1 MVTVA
6 IYGWENESGR
16 DACIEHV
23 RNQTLAEIEILTQGE
38 VEDSISFRNRAI
50 AEAKGNYITFLH
62 AKAQYVFPAA
72 LQLMMLTA
80 QAEDAEMVVGKCGVK
95 DGANTLYPD
104 GLPRNV
110 ESAVSSDTYQNQFK
124 GDLGALSGCLWS
136 TSFLRKNGLDF
147 EDGGPFA
154 EERLIRKSAALA
166 GTVFELGRTL
176 TWRNSVCSSDFT
188 KAETN
193 RARIG
198 FYLDFLRFAEERN
211 LSAFRDFVRT
221 EIFESPHAAELRD
234 YYWSLREGDEKSA
247 VKAELESLGALT
259 DRAKVEERFL
269 NPLVSVIV
277 PVYNAEK
284 YLDGCLCSI
293 TRQTLR
299 SLEII
304 CVNDGSSDGSLGM
317 LNRWAKDDGR
327 IVVLTQE
334 NAGQASARNRAL
346 DCARGKFI
354 AFVDS
359 DDAIEP
365 QMLERMV
372 EPLERDDDI
381 DFSKCGT
388 KAVYEYEV
396 TDAERKGLAEYFA
409 APAERGAHDIS
420 PNVFSTGGPCNK
432 LYRRAFLDL
441 HGIRFPEGVKNED
454 EAFCFFVFARARRLY
469 LFHEQFYL
477 YTRNLSGTMARQ
489 VHDVNEGKVPDCF
502 SVYNLILEFLE
513 SADAIP
519 LYGEFLK
526 RLLGAYSRFEDT
538 VVGDRCLAMTQ
549 DMLRR
554 ARFHERA
561 DFCARKR
568 EWVVNYGNRVLC
580 KVPDAV
586 PEYVDL
592 KRYLPKRIPNRRF
605 ARVEAPKISFIV
617 PAYNQ
622 EQYLSRCIESLRRQT
637 LDEIE
642 IICVNDGSSDR
653 TGGILKEYAAR
664 DGRISILEKEN
675 TGVSDSRN
683 RGLAMACGEY
693 VAFVDAD
700 DWVAPDYA
708 EKVHSAALKFNVDLV
723 SSDFRCIDY
732 LSGRQLDHWWTWK
745 NLVRLYGLRTGEPQS
760 LADMPYLCIYGSS
773 CQWLFRRRLLV
784 DNRLAFPS
792 GMRLSEDLLFMAEV
806 FTVVDEFVIAPNA
819 LYFYRRGNPASA
831 ISRLSFTSGAT
842 SAGSEDARVEAIRRF
857 SAFVTDGRGAECSIE
872 IRAKLFLRLFNDML
886 LFAEKGRKSATA
898 LVEEMSRMPSAVI
911 SAVQAVD
918 KNAWERF
925 RKVLHSAEEVRAFS
939 SPAEWAAS
947 WMPKNVV
954 AKIEK
959 IRKLRLLQPNKDKI
973 IVISFLSNEPQ
984 SDCECIDSWTFFR
997 HLQDHNVPSCYVTS
1011 AGNAFYAREIK
1022 GKGFTKDVVALSGG
1036 GLADY
1041 EILDRCRNELVRA
1054 RAILMEDLALPS
1066 GVIFHFR
1073 EWSDL
1078 AVVFLQHG
1086 LTFTFSAAHSQ
1097 HLPRFN
1103 YINVAS
1109 EREADCIR
1117 KMIQPVEYSET
1128 IPSYIYAGLPR
1139 FDHLRCASRPVQ
1151 TGGMKTVLFM
1161 PTWRPSFKTE
1171 TVLLQSMYYN
1181 RVRAFLESPQVR
1193 RLREQNIRIVYAPH
1207 HAIASLMHGG
1217 SETFV
1222 EICGGGDVSRW
1233 IREADCLVTDFSSV
1247 TFDFLFQDKPVIFWA
1262 IDDTDRGLPPEVRE
1276 KVLRGRQAVSE
1287 IAPSENSA
1295 EDVFRSIFDCSRRGF
1310 VIGDDTKANAAKFF
1324 LYRTNI
1330 CEHLLNEIDRITGG
1344 KSREGGRK

>member
-6 IYGWENESGR
+6 IYGWEDENER
-16 DACIEHV
+16 DACVEHV
-23 RNQTLAEIEILTQGE
+23 RAQTLQDVEILTQGE
-38 VEDSISFRNRAI
+38 DEDSIFFRNRAI
-50 AEAKGNYITFLH
+50 AEAKGSYIAFLD
-62 AKAQYVFPAA
+62 AKTRYVFANA
-72 LQLMMLTA
+72 LQLMALTA
-80 QAEDAEMVVGKCGVK
+80 AVEDAKMVVGKCGVK
-95 DGANTLYPD
+95 DGAKTLYPD
-104 GLPRNV
+104 GLPWNV
-110 ESAVSSDTYQNQFK
+110 EADVSSDTYQNQFK
-124 GDLGALSGCLWS
+124 GDLGALSGCLWNV
-136 TSFLRKNGLDF
+136 SFLRKNGLDF
-147 EDGGPFA
+147 GDGGPFA

-166 GTVFELGRTL
+166 GMVFELGRTY
-176 TWRNSVCSSDFT
+176 TWRNSACSSDFT
-188 KAETN
+188 KTEAK
-193 RARIG
+193 RARTG
-198 FYLDFLRFAEERN
+198 FYLNLLRFAVERDQPK
-211 LSAFRDFVRT
+211 FRDFVST
-221 EIFESPHAAELRD
+221 EIFEGPHTAELRD
-234 YYWSLREGDEKSA
+234 CYWSQRDSAEKAA
-247 VKAELESLGALT
+247 VRAEFESLAALT
-259 DRAKVEERFL
+259 DRAKVEECFL

-284 YLDGCLCSI
+284 YLDGCLSSI
-293 TRQTLR
+293 THQTLR

-327 IVVLTQE
+327 IIVLTQD
-334 NAGQASARNRAL
+334 NSGQASARNRAL
-346 DCARGKFI
+346 DRAGGKYI

-365 QMLERMV
+365 QMLEKMV

-396 TDAERKGLAEYFA
+396 TDAEKKGLAEYFA
-409 APAERGAHDIS
+409 APAEPGAHDIS
-420 PNVFSTGGPCNK
+420 PKVFSTGGPCNK

-489 VHDVNEGKVPDCF
+489 AHDTSEGKVPDCF
-502 SVYNLILEFLE
+502 SVYNLILEFLGSE
-513 SADAIP
+513 DAIP

-538 VVGDRCLAMTQ
+538 AVGDRCLAMTQ
-549 DMLRR
+549 DMLRC

-580 KVPDAV
+580 RVPDAA
-586 PEYVDL
+586 PEYADL
-592 KRYLPKRIPNRRF
+592 KRYLPKRVPNRRF

-617 PAYNQ
+617 PVYNQ

-653 TGGILKEYAAR
+653 TDGILQEYAAR

-675 TGVSDSRN
+675 SGVSDSRN
-683 RGLAMACGEY
+683 RGLAMAHGEY

-708 EKVHSAALKFNVDLV
+708 EKVHSAARKFNVDLV

-732 LSGRQLDHWWTWK
+732 LSGEQLDHWWTWN
-745 NLVRLYGLRTGEPQS
+745 NLVRRHGLRTGEPQS

-773 CQWLFRRRLLV
+773 CQWLFRRRFLA
-784 DNRLAFPS
+784 DNRLAFPV

-806 FTVVDEFVIAPNA
+806 FAVADKFAIAPDA

-831 ISRLSFTSGAT
+831 ISRLSFTSGAK

-857 SAFVTDGRGAECSIE
+857 SAFIANGRGAKCPVET
-872 IRAKLFLRLFNDML
+872 RVKLFLRLFNDML

-898 LVEEMSRMPSAVI
+898 LAEEMSRMPSAVI
-911 SAVQAVD
+911 SAVQAID
-918 KNAWERF
+918 KDEWERF
-925 RKVLHSAEEVRAFS
+925 QKVLQSAEEVRTFS

-947 WMPKNVV
+947 WMPKDAVE
-954 AKIEK
+954 KIEK
-959 IRKLRLLQPNKDKI
+959 IHKLRQLQPNKDKI
-973 IVISFLSNEPQ
+973 IVISFLSKESH

-997 HLQDHNVPSCYVTS
+997 YLQDHNVPSCYVTS
-1011 AGNAFYAREIK
+1011 AGNTFYAREIK
-1022 GKGFTKDVVALSGG
+1022 GKGLTKDVVALSGG

-1041 EILDRCRNELVRA
+1041 EILDRCHDALVRA
-1054 RAILMEDLALPS
+1054 RAILMEDLALPT

-1086 LTFTFSAAHSQ
+1086 LTFTFSAAHLQ

-1117 KMIQPVEYSET
+1117 KMIQPVEWSET
-1128 IPSYIYAGLPR
+1128 VPSFIYAGLPR
-1139 FDHLRCASRPVQ
+1139 FDHLRCASRPIQ
-1151 TGGMKTVLFM
+1151 AGGMKTVLFM

-1171 TVLLQSMYYN
+1171 TALLQSMYYN
-1181 RVRAFLESPQVR
+1181 RVRAFLESPQVM
-1193 RLREQNIRIVYAPH
+1193 RLRERNVRIVYAPH
-1207 HAIASLMHGG
+1207 HAIAGLMHGG
-1217 SETFV
+1217 SEIFV
-1222 EICGGGDVSRW
+1222 EMCGGGDVSRW

-1262 IDDTDRGLPPEVRE
+1262 IDDTDRGLPQEVQE

-1295 EDVFRSIFDCSRRGF
+1295 EDVFRRIFDCARRGF
-1310 VIGDDTKANAAKFF
+1310 AIDDETKSKAAKFF

-1330 CEHLLNEIDRITGG
+1330 CEHLLNELDRIKDGRFW
-1344 KSREGGRK
+1344 KGGRK